1 MDVKHFDKAALNRAA
16 ARKRERDRLKK
27 QRIRS
32 TEEGRAKNRAIAA
45 KGMAKLRADGREV
58 SIPQCQNPERRES
71 CRLDLCEYYR
81 TYYPHYVYLEP
92 APEHFK
98 ILQDMQRCIL
108 YGGKKAI
115 AAPRG
120 FGKDTLCAVALNW
133 AMSYGHRHWPVYGA
147 ATKDDA
153 VKKLE
158 NLKAEWET
166 NDLLMEDFPE
176 IAVPIRALERSPQRA
191 RQQRILD
198 PLEFDDA
205 GEPLSYFSY
214 IKWGADEITF
224 PTVRG
229 ALGSG
234 ASVSTAGLDGA
245 IRGKNRQGTRPD
257 FAIINDAETNES
269 ARSPV
274 QIKNRTRV
282 IEQDVAGLAGPGKTM
297 ATFMLCTIIQRGCVA
312 DSFTDRAKKPAW
324 DGERLAALKSF
335 PDREDLWEE
344 YMRLRRVGQ
353 MEKDPHG
360 REAHRFYLHN
370 RAAMDAGAVVTWMER
385 YNRNLLEDGE
395 PEEVSA
401 LQALYNQRCD
411 NGEEFFF
418 SELQNDPLPEN
429 QDALGLTPKLVAS
442 RCSGYAQGIVPAG
455 AVRITRGIDVGA
467 RELHSVTKA
476 WMDSGDSYV
485 VDYARIPVEAPTGD
499 LRDPDSPARKALEM
513 AVMQALRV
521 AHSEAEAFPYKD
533 SDGEERYVDLTL
545 VDSGFL
551 PDVVYLFC
559 RQSGPRY
566 KPTKGFGT
574 RQGQKRYAAPR
585 QKSKLTK
592 PMHQCY
598 ASKTAKNVIVYHVNA
613 DYWKLFSQLR
623 YLQDPET
630 PGAASLWGMDPA
642 HHRNFAN
649 HICAEQ
655 YDPTVGKWIENS
667 AHNHFLDAHS
677 LADCAGG
684 MVGIRIQALASRPEF
699 EGETEHKQPPKSH
712 STPSGHRIKIP
723 APLRNKGGSRIIKRP
738 PGIW

>member
-1 MDVKHFDKAALNRAA
+1 MKRPKTDGFGSADKERA
-16 ARKRERDRLKK
+16 
-27 QRIRS
+27 RIREAMRAYRKTS
-32 TEEGRAKNRAIAA
+32 EGLEKNRSTAA
-45 KGMAKLRADGREV
+45 SGMAKLRADGREV
-58 SIPQCQNPERRES
+58 RIPEVVNPDRRES
-71 CRLDLCEYYR
+71 CRLDLCLYYQ

-92 APEHFK
+92 AQEHFK

-133 AMSYGHRHWPVYGA
+133 AMSYGHRYWPVYAA
-147 ATKDDA
+147 ATKEDA
-153 VKKLE
+153 VGKLE

-166 NDLLMEDFPE
+166 NDRLMEDFPE
-176 IAVPIRALERSPQRA
+176 IAAPIRALERSPQRA
-191 RQQRILD
+191 RQQRILE
-198 PLEFDDA
+198 PLEVDEA
-205 GEPLSYFSY
+205 GQPLSYFSY

-224 PTVRG
+224 PTVHKSP
-229 ALGSG
+229 GSG

-257 FAIINDAETNES
+257 FAIINDAETAES

-312 DSFTDRAKKPAW
+312 DTFTDRTKKPAW
-324 DGERLAALKSF
+324 DGERLSALKKF
-335 PDREDLWEE
+335 PEREDLWDE
-344 YMRLRRVGQ
+344 YMRLRRIGQ
-353 MEKDPHG
+353 MEQDPHG
-360 REAHRFYLHN
+360 REAHRFYLKN
-370 RAAMDAGAVVTWMER
+370 RPAMDAGAVVTWEAR
-385 YNRNLLEDGE
+385 YNRNILEDGE

-401 LQALYNQRCD
+401 LQAIYNQRCD

-418 SELQNDPLPEN
+418 SELQNDPLPDNE
-429 QDALGLTPKLVAS
+429 DALGLTPRLVAS
-442 RCSGYAQGIVPAG
+442 RCSGYAEGIIPAG

-476 WMDSGDSYV
+476 WMESGDSYV
-485 VDYARIPVEAPTGD
+485 VDYARIPVEAPSGD
-499 LRDPDSPARKALEM
+499 LRDPENPVRKALEM

-521 AHSEAEAFPYKD
+521 VYSEAEAYPYKD
-533 SDGEERYVDLTL
+533 SDGQERYVDLTL

-566 KPTKGFGT
+566 RPSKGFGT
-574 RQGQKRYAAPR
+574 RQGQKRYASPR
-585 QKSKLTK
+585 QKSKLSR

-598 ASKTAKNVIVYHVNA
+598 ASKTAKGVIVYHVNA
-613 DYWKLFSQLR
+613 DYWKLFTQLR
-623 YLQDPET
+623 YLQDPDT
-630 PGAASLWGMDPA
+630 AGACSLFGMDPSR
-642 HHRNFAN
+642 HRNFGA

-655 YDPTVGKWIENS
+655 YDPTQGKWVENS
-667 AHNHFLDAHS
+667 AHNHFLDASS

-684 MVGIRIQALASRPEF
+684 MLGIRIQALAASPEF
-699 EGETEHKQPPKSH
+699 NDTAPESKTKSTQPEP
-712 STPSGHRIKIP
+712 GRRIKIP
-723 APLRNKGGSRIIKRP
+723 APLRNKGGARVIKRP
-738 PGIW
+738 TGLW